1 MFTFKTNELVTLVAT
16 ALVWV
21 AVWSF
26 VDITMSSVNIKYRA
40 MGYLFIL
47 AVALVVLCVCSKD
60 ADEQSRLF

>member
-1 MFTFKTNELVTLVAT
+1 
-16 ALVWV
+16 
-21 AVWSF
+21 
-26 VDITMSSVNIKYRA
+26 MSSVNIKYRA